1 MNMKIKLAADRL
13 FAKGSITKEEHSQ
26 LEKLAAVGAPAI
38 AAGAKVASTLMGTT
52 PAGKAAT
59 WFLGNVLLPG
69 AVFGGTALLGNELI
83 VDPIIERNKMQQ
95 SFDLMKQKVPILQ
108 EQDED
113 TVKDYFSVIKQYAP
127 RAASNPLVAG
137 ALVNKMIQFG
147 GVDHKLVQDLA
158 SIQEGSPSTG
168 FLQTALSP
176 VSKTMF
182 SDVKLKD
189 DDDSKNNR
197 KKP

>member
-1 MNMKIKLAADRL
+1 MKVKLAADRL
-13 FAKGSITKEEHSQ
+13 LAKGTITKEEHGQ
-26 LEKLAAVGAPAI
+26 LEKLAAVGVPAI
-38 AAGAKVASTLMGTT
+38 TSGVKAASTLMGST

-69 AVFGGTALLGNELI
+69 AVFGGTALLGKELI
-83 VDPIIERNKMQQ
+83 VDPLIELNKMQK

-113 TVKDYFSVIKQYAP
+113 TVKDYFSVIKQYSP

-176 VSKTMF
+176 VGKTMF

-189 DDDSKNNR
+189 DDDSTNTK